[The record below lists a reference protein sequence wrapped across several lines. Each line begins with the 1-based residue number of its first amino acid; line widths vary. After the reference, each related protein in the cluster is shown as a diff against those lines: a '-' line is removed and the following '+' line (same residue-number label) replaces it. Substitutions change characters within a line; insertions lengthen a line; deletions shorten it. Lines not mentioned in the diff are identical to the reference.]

1 MSGLSARLRA
11 LGAGTLACALLAVVP
26 TAHADDWDALWPETR
41 VEDVHAQGIDGS
53 GVKVA
58 VIDILSVD
66 HPGLA
71 DADVTHEVGPFDD
84 LDGNVATCTVDGRD
98 LPATVE
104 PGDRIAISG
113 DDMDAGW
120 YYTHATN
127 MLLWLV
133 GNGTDYDGQPGV
145 KGIAPG
151 ASVLHL
157 ADGVEIPGTTT
168 IIPCDGP
175 LGETGVDSGGLVQ
188 RAVDWGARIINR
200 SQGASMFDGYD
211 VDPGDVDAYVD
222 ALRHGVIMVSGRA
235 NDTVERR
242 GDLTGYPVQSEYF
255 PGVITVNSVD
265 MNGTIAPTSDVMDG
279 NVSVVSPG
287 YGIMGGIGQLSPGLT
302 SKNGGTSTAA
312 VILTGYLTLAMQKW
326 PEATGNQII
335 QSLIRNTKQ
344 NDDSPDMDPEHKR
357 GFGEVDPQKLLSI
370 DPTQYPDI
378 NPILEY
384 EVKAAAQHDYS
395 KDWYTR
401 DCATSPDPDSMG
413 PDEISCKVGLIG
425 DEYERQRT
433 AWDRVEQCRADGGS
447 DCMRYSA
454 TNTADQNTDDA
465 TSADSPDSSA
475 PFGLPL
481 WAWGV
486 IGGVAVLVIVGGT
499 ALAVV
504 LSRRARQHR
513 YPPVNGNAQPY
524 RPYPQGPPPYGPNA
538 TGNGNVAYPPM
549 PQESTWAANAPQ
561 QPRTAS
567 YPGGMPQLQ
576 VPYPA
581 IPERPAVQQPPR
593 PEPTQPGQTPPASAP
608 ATSRQEPGTG
618 RGRHAR

>member
-1 MSGLSARLRA
+1 MSRPNHYLKAVCAGILS
-11 LGAGTLACALLAVVP
+11 CAMFASLAVP
-26 TAHADDWDALWPETR
+26 AHADDWDALWPEAV

-58 VIDILSVD
+58 VIDTLSVD

-84 LDGNVATCTVDGRD
+84 LDGNAATCTVDGRD

-113 DDMDAGW
+113 DDAEAGW

-133 GNGTDYDGQPGV
+133 GNGTDYDGQSGV
-145 KGIAPG
+145 KGIVPG

-157 ADGVEIPGTTT
+157 ADGVEIPGTSTMV
-168 IIPCDGP
+168 PCDGA
-175 LGETGVDSGGLVQ
+175 LGETGIDSGGLVQ

-200 SQGASMFDGYD
+200 SQGASTFDGYD
-211 VDPGDVDAYVD
+211 VDPDDIEHYVD

-235 NDTVERR
+235 NDTTLRR
-242 GDLTGYPVQSEYF
+242 HDLTGYPVQSEYF

-265 MNGTIAPTSDVMDG
+265 MNGTIAPTSDVQDG
-279 NVSVVSPG
+279 NVSILSPG
-287 YGIMGGIGQLSPGLT
+287 YGVMGGIGQLSPGLT

-344 NDDSPDMDPEHKR
+344 NDNSPDIDPEHKR
-357 GFGEVDPQKLLSI
+357 GFGEVDVNKLLTV

-384 EVKAAAQHDYS
+384 EVLAAAQYDES
-395 KDWYTR
+395 ADWYTR
-401 DCATSPDPDSMG
+401 DCATSPDPNSMG

-425 DEYERQRT
+425 DEYERQKT
-433 AWDRVEQCRADGGS
+433 AWEKVKQCQADGGT
-447 DCMRYSA
+447 DCMKYSA
-454 TNTADQNTDDA
+454 TYTADQTDA
-465 TSADSPDSSA
+465 TGESESSNQGEQ
-475 PFGLPL
+475 GLPV
-481 WAWGV
+481 WAWV
-486 IGGVAVLVIVGGT
+486 AIGGGILVIVAGIIIT
-499 ALAVV
+499 IVA
-504 LSRRARQHR
+504 LSRRNRSNR
-513 YPPVNGNAQPY
+513 PPTPPVAGYPAQPY
-524 RPYPQGPPPYGPNA
+524 PSYPNQQYPPRPGAYPQQPTPQYPTPRRPYPYPNR
-538 TGNGNVAYPPM
+538 
-549 PQESTWAANAPQ
+549 
-561 QPRTAS
+561 PRDP
-567 YPGGMPQLQ
+567 YPG
-576 VPYPA
+576 
-581 IPERPAVQQPPR
+581 RR
-593 PEPTQPGQTPPASAP
+593 
-608 ATSRQEPGTG
+608 
-618 RGRHAR
+618 